1 MKFICMHCYLSP
13 ADKKEGE
20 DAVPLDDE
28 NLVVCTLSPGSR
40 PDASVGEGK
49 LCCIRCHREVF
60 LDRHFQC
67 WYQR

>member
-1 MKFICMHCYLSP
+1 MKFICTHCYLSP
-13 ADKKEGE
+13 AAGEGGG
-20 DAVPLDDE
+20 DAVPLDQE
-28 NLVVCTLSPGSR
+28 SLVVCTPR
-40 PDASVGEGK
+40 PASLPSEHVEEGK